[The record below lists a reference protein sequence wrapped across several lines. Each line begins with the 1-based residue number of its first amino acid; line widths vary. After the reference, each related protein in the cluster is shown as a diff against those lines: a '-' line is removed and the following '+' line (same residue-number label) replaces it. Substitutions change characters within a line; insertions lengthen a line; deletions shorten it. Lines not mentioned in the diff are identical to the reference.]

1 MNKQEQLEKSDLVVL
16 PKTAD
21 EFIKEGLEQG
31 GSKED
36 IIDLALSFSKARP
49 KNEFSE
55 WFKSNEALFVEAI
68 SNGYEVEQR
77 TLYHVLLPDR
87 GGAKVGGYTFLNS
100 KGEIDFT
107 TSKEKLDLLT
117 EQEIRAIDA
126 RYWSFAVKMEEENKK
141 LSSSH

>member
-1 MNKQEQLEKSDLVVL
+1 MKLNKERYIMFYYQIE
-16 PKTAD
+16 
-21 EFIKEGLEQG
+21 
-31 GSKED
+31 
-36 IIDLALSFSKARP
+36 
-49 KNEFSE
+49 
-55 WFKSNEALFVEAI
+55 
-68 SNGYEVEQR
+68 
-77 TLYHVLLPDR
+77 

>member
-1 MNKQEQLEKSDLVVL
+1 MHKQEQLEKSYFAVL
-16 PKTAD
+16 PKTVN
-21 EFIKEGLEQG
+21 EFIKEGLKRG

-36 IIDLALSFSKARP
+36 IIDLAFSFSEARP
-49 KNEFSE
+49 KSEFSE

-68 SNGYEVEQR
+68 SNGYEIEQG

-100 KGEIDFT
+100 RGEIDFT

-126 RYWSFAVKMEEENKK
+126 RYWSFAVKVEE
-141 LSSSH
+141 